1 MQNGQRF
8 CKFCSQNSGNAI
20 SETPL
25 KARVF
30 DAKLVA
36 SPLVLVSLLIYTK
49 NTPLKA
55 KCVLVKIPYF
65 NAWLQ

>member
-1 MQNGQRF
+1 MAKDFATSVLR
-8 CKFCSQNSGNAI
+8 SGNAI

-36 SPLVLVSLLIYTK
+36 SPLVLVSLRIYTK

-55 KCVLVKIPYF
+55 NGVLVKIPYF
-65 NAWLQ
+65 NA